1 MSAYASAEERIR
13 MSEILEG
20 HTVRRYDGE
29 LNTLHLLVLEMGGLV
44 LDQCRLALEALK
56 TGNLEG
62 ARRVLA
68 RETEVDGL
76 EIKLD
81 EEVWSV
87 VGRRAPVAR
96 DLRVVMAFSKAATD
110 LERIG
115 DEAARIAGTALAIY
129 DDEVRRPSRKLLRD
143 VQTMGKLALGMLKD
157 AIMLYDNFD
166 LSVAEGLLRRHADL
180 DAEFQ
185 SSLRRLTTFILED
198 ARNVGNAIN
207 VVLLVKALERIGDQA
222 RNLAEYVI
230 YLVRG
235 EDVRQAEPPQKHG
248 AEKRGDSA
256 N

>member
-1 MSAYASAEERIR
+1 

-20 HTVRRYDGE
+20 HTLRRYDGE

-44 LDQCRLALEALK
+44 LDQCQLALEALK
-56 TGNLEG
+56 RGNLEDT
-62 ARRVLA
+62 RRVLA

-87 VGRRAPVAR
+87 VSRRAPVAR

-115 DEAARIAGTALAIY
+115 DEAARIAGTTLAVY
-129 DDEVRRPSRKLLRD
+129 DDEMRRPSRKLMRD
-143 VQTMGKLALGMLKD
+143 VQTMGKLAIGMLRD
-157 AIMLYDNFD
+157 AVALFDSFD
-166 LSVAEGLLRRHADL
+166 LAMAEGLIRRHADL

-198 ARNVGNAIN
+198 ARNVGHAIN

-222 RNLAEYVI
+222 RNLAEYII

-235 EDVRQAEPPQKHG
+235 EDVRKAEPPQRQA
-248 AEKRGDSA
+248 AERPGKA
-256 N
+256 A

>member
-1 MSAYASAEERIR
+1 

-20 HTVRRYDGE
+20 HTLRRYDGE

-44 LDQCRLALEALK
+44 LDQCQMALEALK
-56 TGNLEG
+56 TGNLDG
-62 ARRVLA
+62 TRRVLS

-76 EIKLD
+76 EIRLD

-87 VGRRAPVAR
+87 VSRRAPVAR

-115 DEAARIAGTALAIY
+115 DEAARIAGTTLAVY
-129 DDEVRRPSRKLLRD
+129 DDEMRRPSRKLMRD
-143 VQTMGKLALGMLKD
+143 VQTMGKLAIGMLRD
-157 AIMLYDNFD
+157 AVALFDSFD
-166 LSVAEGLLRRHADL
+166 LAMAEGLIRRHADL

-198 ARNVGNAIN
+198 ARNVGHAIN

-222 RNLAEYVI
+222 RNLAEYVV

-235 EDVRQAEPPQKHG
+235 EDVRQAEPPQRHG
-248 AEKRGDSA
+248 AERPGKA
-256 N
+256 A

>member
-1 MSAYASAEERIR
+1 MSQIF
-13 MSEILEG
+13 EG

-44 LDQCRLALEALK
+44 VDQCQLAIESLK

-62 ARRVLA
+62 TRRVLA

-76 EIKLD
+76 ESKLD
-81 EEVWSV
+81 EEIWSV
-87 VGRRAPVAR
+87 VSRRAPVAR

-115 DEAARIAGTALAIY
+115 DEAARIAGTTLAVY
-129 DDEVRRPSRKLLRD
+129 DDEIRRPSRKLMRD
-143 VQTMGKLALGMLKD
+143 VQTMGKLALGMLRD
-157 AIMLYDNFD
+157 AVALYDSFD
-166 LSVAEGLLRRHADL
+166 LPLADSLIRRHGDL

-185 SSLRRLTTFILED
+185 SSLRRLSTFILED

-235 EDVRQAEPPQKHG
+235 EDVRKVEPPPREN
-248 AEKRGDSA
+248 AEKPGKA
-256 N
+256 A

>member
-1 MSAYASAEERIR
+1 

-20 HTVRRYDGE
+20 HTLRRYDGE

-44 LDQCRLALEALK
+44 LDQCVVALEALK
-56 TGNLEG
+56 TGNLEQT
-62 ARRVLA
+62 RRVLA

-81 EEVWSV
+81 EEIWSV
-87 VGRRAPVAR
+87 ISRRAPVAR

-115 DEAARIAGTALAIY
+115 DEAARIGGTTLAVY
-129 DDEVRRPSRKLLRD
+129 DDEVRRPSRKLMRD
-143 VQTMGKLALGMLKD
+143 VQTMGKLSIGMLRD
-157 AIMLYDNFD
+157 AVSLFDSFD
-166 LSVAEGLLRRHADL
+166 LATAEGLIRRHADL

-235 EDVRQAEPPQKHG
+235 EDVRQAEPPQ
-248 AEKRGDSA
+248 RQNSA
-256 N
+256 KPGKAA